1 MTALDAPYLQ
11 ITEMKISG
19 ARGLALSGCLD
30 VTSATRLTE
39 AVEFAVW
46 GTQGA
51 FVLDLTELAF
61 LDSTGLHALLRA
73 RAILARED
81 RSLALLCPPGVARRV
96 LDLAGTLDT
105 FAAYSS
111 AEALEAALVPPRA
124 RIRRRMAE
132 LSGKAVAI
140 TGASSGIGEATALT
154 LAKAGASVA
163 LGARRK
169 DRIDELAARIED
181 EGGTAVALEVDVS
194 DEEAARGFIAAA
206 HERLGRLD
214 TLVNNAGV
222 MLLGPVEQADSGDW
236 RTMINVNL
244 LGVLYCTHA
253 ALPIM
258 LGQESGDIVNI
269 SSVAGRFA
277 RAGNAVYAATK
288 FGVGAFSEGLR
299 NEVTERGVRVTLI
312 EPGFVDTELQSHNTG
327 AVLETLEAMR
337 EHLRDPLRAQ
347 DIANGILYAV
357 SQPPNVSI
365 NEVLI
370 RPTRQTR

>member
-1 MTALDAPYLQ
+1 
-11 ITEMKISG
+11 
-19 ARGLALSGCLD
+19 
-30 VTSATRLTE
+30 
-39 AVEFAVW
+39 
-46 GTQGA
+46 
-51 FVLDLTELAF
+51 
-61 LDSTGLHALLRA
+61 
-73 RAILARED
+73 
-81 RSLALLCPPGVARRV
+81 
-96 LDLAGTLDT
+96 
-105 FAAYSS
+105 
-111 AEALEAALVPPRA
+111 
-124 RIRRRMAE
+124 MAE

-169 DRIDELAARIED
+169 DRIDALADRIED

-194 DEEAARGFIAAA
+194 DEAAARGFVEAA

-222 MLLGPVEQADSGDW
+222 MLLGPVEQADSEDW
-236 RTMINVNL
+236 RTMVNVNL
-244 LGVLYCTHA
+244 LGLMYCTHA

-258 LGQESGDIVNI
+258 LGQEGGDIVNI

-299 NEVTERGVRVTLI
+299 NEITERGVRVTLI

-347 DIANGILYAV
+347 DIANGILYAL